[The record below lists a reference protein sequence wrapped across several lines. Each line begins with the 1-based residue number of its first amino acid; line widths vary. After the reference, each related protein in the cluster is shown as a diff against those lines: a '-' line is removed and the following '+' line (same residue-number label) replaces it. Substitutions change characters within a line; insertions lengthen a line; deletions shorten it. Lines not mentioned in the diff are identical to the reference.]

1 VAPIAAA
8 VTTAPSARPEAVAPR
23 IVVPAPNSVVRQ
35 GQLRAQAV
43 PSANPASREA
53 EIEYAWLAPLPAVA
67 GEPAPSSR
75 PAPAQWTVP
84 IDQLA
89 QGVAVP
95 PGAGP
100 RSSGRWQ
107 MRARLAGGASGWSEP
122 VIFDYVAVN
131 EQKGNAW
138 GRKANELERQGL
150 NPQPLPPKNSAAPA
164 SAFQR

>member
-1 VAPIAAA
+1 MAAA
-8 VTTAPSARPEAVAPR
+8 PTTAPSARPGAVAPR
-23 IVVPAPNSVVRQ
+23 IVAPAPNSVVRQ

-43 PSANPASREA
+43 PLTSSGAREA
-53 EIEYAWLAPLPAVA
+53 EIEFAWLAPLPAVA
-67 GEPAPSSR
+67 GEPASPSR
-75 PAPAQWTVP
+75 PAPAQAQWTVP

-107 MRARLAGGASGWSEP
+107 MRARLAGGASAWSEP
-122 VIFDYVAVN
+122 VVFDYVAVN

-138 GRKANELERQGL
+138 GRKANEAERQGL
-150 NPQPLPPKNSAAPA
+150 NPQPLPPKEVTTPGST
-164 SAFQR
+164 FQR